1 MPLQLCPYLSPFFYQ
16 HLLGLRVF
24 DKDGNGFISA
34 AELRHVMTNLGERV
48 MNPAFGSNVGLATLQ
63 NVNDA
68 MTIIRQAVTVAF
80 SRWLIPLTLMS
91 VSGYIDPVDGYL
103 TLEIIYKVKDTDNG
117 QSVTIKTAILSRA
130 GETLVE
136 VANG

>member
-1 MPLQLCPYLSPFFYQ
+1 MSKAISMPFSINESGGIGFTEDMSKMWQDRV
-16 HLLGLRVF
+16 LLT
-24 DKDGNGFISA
+24 
-34 AELRHVMTNLGERV
+34 VMTNLGERV

-80 SRWLIPLTLMS
+80 SRWLIPLSLMS

>member
-1 MPLQLCPYLSPFFYQ
+1 MPFSINESGGIGFTEDTSKMWQDRV
-16 HLLGLRVF
+16 LLT
-24 DKDGNGFISA
+24 
-34 AELRHVMTNLGERV
+34 VMTNLGERV
-48 MNPAFGSNVGLATLQ
+48 MNPSFGSNVGLATLQ

-80 SRWLIPLTLMS
+80 SRWLIPLSLMS

>member
-1 MPLQLCPYLSPFFYQ
+1 MPFSINESGGIGFTEDMSKMWQDRV
-16 HLLGLRVF
+16 LLT
-24 DKDGNGFISA
+24 
-34 AELRHVMTNLGERV
+34 VMTNLGERV

-80 SRWLIPLTLMS
+80 SRWLIPLSLMS

>member
-1 MPLQLCPYLSPFFYQ
+1 
-16 HLLGLRVF
+16 
-24 DKDGNGFISA
+24 
-34 AELRHVMTNLGERV
+34 MTNLGERV
-48 MNPAFGSNVGLATLQ
+48 MNPSFGSNVGLAILQ

-80 SRWLIPLTLMS
+80 SRWLIPLSLMS